1 MEQLVPLV
9 AFLGGLVLL
18 VKGGDVLVKQAAHLA
33 QSYRVPK
40 TVVGAIVIGFGTSL
54 PELFVSVDAALSGAP
69 GLALGNVIGSN
80 IANVGLILGLGAFL
94 VSLHV
99 ERTVIRMDLPL
110 GVLAVLF
117 LLLVAA
123 PVQELRTWMGVAL
136 LAGFALYLALSLRT
150 TKVFRSGPEGRSLYT
165 ASGEPVRKRIF
176 HDAAWIVA
184 GLVAI
189 TAGAELLV
197 MGAMRIAEM
206 LQVDDRVIG
215 ISLVAF
221 GTSLPEL
228 SAMFAAARKGEADL
242 AVGNIAGS
250 NLFNLLFVLG
260 TTVCVKNIELSE
272 ITILRDLPV
281 LALFSVLAFPLL
293 APERRIRKW
302 QGLILLTCY
311 AGYIAATWL
320 TAR

>member
-1 MEQLVPLV
+1 MDNLVPFV
-9 AFLGGLVLL
+9 SFLAGLVLL
-18 VKGGDVLVKQAAHLA
+18 VKGGDVLVKHAAHLA

-54 PELFVSVDAALSGAP
+54 PELFVSIDAAVSGAP

-80 IANVGLILGLGAFL
+80 IANVGLILGLGAFMA
-94 VSLHV
+94 SLHV
-99 ERTVIRMDLPL
+99 ERTVLRMDLPF
-110 GVLAVLF
+110 GVLAALF

-123 PVQELRTWMGVAL
+123 PVAAIQTWMGIAL
-136 LAGFALYLALSLRT
+136 LAGFVLYLALSVRAMR
-150 TKVFRSGPEGRSLYT
+150 VFRSGPDGPDNYT
-165 ASGEPVRKRIF
+165 ASGKPVPKNISR
-176 HDAAWIVA
+176 DALGIVI

-189 TAGAELLV
+189 TVGAELLV
-197 MGAMRIAEM
+197 GGAMRIAEM
-206 LQVDDRVIG
+206 LKVDDRVIG

-228 SAMFAAARKGEADL
+228 SAMIAAARKGEADL

-260 TTVCVKNIELSE
+260 TTVCVRNIELSE
-272 ITILRDLPV
+272 ITIIRDLPV

-302 QGLILLTCY
+302 QGLILLACY
-311 AGYIAATWL
+311 AGYIATTWL
-320 TAR
+320 GAS